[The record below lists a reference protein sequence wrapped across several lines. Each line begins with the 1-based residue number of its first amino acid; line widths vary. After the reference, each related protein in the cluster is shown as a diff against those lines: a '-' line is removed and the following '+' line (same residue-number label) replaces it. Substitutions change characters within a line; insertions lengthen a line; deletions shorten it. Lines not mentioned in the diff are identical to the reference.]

1 MSTHDVFSWK
11 VIKPFTKT
19 QIISLTNSLMFSAIF
34 LPVTCKKKWS
44 QPIRNILPVETA
56 LVEEDGVKVLVL
68 LQVAVGGR
76 ETARLRT
83 SSCVE
88 RLPTKTQVVL
98 LAAVCL
104 VPKQDVSEMQRI
116 ILCRD
121 IVNNSLKLV
130 LRGIA
135 LAILDD
141 LQTHVWPKV
150 VFFSSFRDD
159 AL

>member
-1 MSTHDVFSWK
+1 M
-11 VIKPFTKT
+11 
-19 QIISLTNSLMFSAIF
+19 
-34 LPVTCKKKWS
+34 
-44 QPIRNILPVETA
+44 
-56 LVEEDGVKVLVL
+56 EEDGVKVLVL

-88 RLPTKTQVVL
+88 RPPTKTQVVL

-130 LRGIA
+130 LRGVA

>member
-1 MSTHDVFSWK
+1 MNAKAVRPHKLPTSEREV
-11 VIKPFTKT
+11 PF
-19 QIISLTNSLMFSAIF
+19 LTNTPYLFSLFLDAILIVVVGLGQLVGESLQSGNLF
-34 LPVTCKKKWS
+34 LLL
-44 QPIRNILPVETA
+44 I
-56 LVEEDGVKVLVL
+56 DGAVKVLVL

-98 LAAVCL
+98 LAAVRL

-121 IVNNSLKLV
+121 FANNSL
-130 LRGIA
+130 
-135 LAILDD
+135 
-141 LQTHVWPKV
+141 
-150 VFFSSFRDD
+150 
-159 AL
+159 

>member
-1 MSTHDVFSWK
+1 MGHRPVEEAVHGVDVH
-11 VIKPFTKT
+11 VDVLGGLGDEMD
-19 QIISLTNSLMFSAIF
+19 ISLTRSPLR
-34 LPVTCKKKWS
+34 PVRNVV
-44 QPIRNILPVETA
+44 PIKTA

-98 LAAVCL
+98 LAAVRL
-104 VPKQDVSEMQRI
+104 VPKQDVSEMQKI

-121 IVNNSLKLV
+121 IVNNSLELV

-150 VFFSSFRDD
+150 VFFSSLRDD